1 MYVDEH
7 RWKAVNEDTKAILNS
22 FIQKVEELIVP
33 TLEAWN

>member
-7 RWKAVNEDTKAILNS
+7 RWKTVNEDTKGILNS